1 MGNEMSAEGVNQS
14 LDQDFDLTKLDGSPV
29 FAEQAVCTHAVS
41 VMYPLYVQIPE
52 TSPKSESE
60 EAKTIDEAEISRLL
74 KMDSSTIDVKDTG
87 MFKIAHSI

>member
-1 MGNEMSAEGVNQS
+1 
-14 LDQDFDLTKLDGSPV
+14 
-29 FAEQAVCTHAVS
+29 
-41 VMYPLYVQIPE
+41 MYQLYAQLPE